1 VRTSKAY
8 RISTDDLHQV
18 LELVAEGHHLLE
30 ACGRLS
36 LPYPSVWRKLSEDPE
51 LWALYQ
57 AAGEA
62 FGDARAFRVSEEI
75 RAEPDPKRAAVIAN
89 FERWV
94 IESKARRGFG
104 KVTKHEH
111 VGEVALHTRSEQELM
126 AMLQNEL
133 ARLGISAEDFKALV
147 SRKRKPPI
155 EGTALPGPAG
165 ESPVADPGPQ
175 G

>member
-1 VRTSKAY
+1 MPAH
-8 RISTDDLHQV
+8 RISNSDLHHV

-36 LPYPSVWRKLSEDPE
+36 LPYSAVWRRLHEDPE

-57 AAGEA
+57 TANEA
-62 FGDARAFRVSEEI
+62 FGDARASRIAEEI
-75 RAEPDPKRAAVIAN
+75 RHEPDPKRAAVIAN

-94 IESKARRGFG
+94 IESKARKGFG

-111 VGEVALHTRSEQELM
+111 TGEVALHSRSEHELV
-126 AMLQNEL
+126 ALLQGEL
-133 ARLGISAEDFKALV
+133 ARIGISPEDFQALMG
-147 SRKRKPPI
+147 RKRKPAI
-155 EGTALPGPAG
+155 EGVALPA
-165 ESPVADPGPQ
+165 PVASKAEQ